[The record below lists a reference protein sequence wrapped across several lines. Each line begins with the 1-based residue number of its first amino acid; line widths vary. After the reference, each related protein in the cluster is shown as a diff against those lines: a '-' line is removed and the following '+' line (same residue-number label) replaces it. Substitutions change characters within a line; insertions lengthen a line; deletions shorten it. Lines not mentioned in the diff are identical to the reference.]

1 MTAFLVISQVT
12 IRALLGR
19 RRTIILLLL
28 AGLPVL
34 IALLARLGSGRL
46 DDALEAIL
54 ELGVRSVLP
63 LTALVFGTSALG
75 SEIED
80 GTAVYV
86 IAKPIPRWQIAAA
99 KIFVAGLLAAAL
111 NAASALLTGLLIGGG
126 DPASLATTVAFAGG
140 RSVPAFA
147 CAAPFVALSLVT
159 GRALSVGLLYTLVW
173 EGILAGILEGTR
185 LFSIREATVAIVGAL
200 APDTARIEV
209 GLDLSTALVLIALV
223 IAGGFALSTSRLRS
237 FEVRGA
243 E

>member
-1 MTAFLVISQVT
+1 MTAFLVISEVT
-12 IRALLGR
+12 VGALLGR
-19 RRTIILLLL
+19 RRTIVLLLL

-80 GTAVYV
+80 GTAVYI

-111 NAASALLTGLLIGGG
+111 NAASTLLTGLLIGGA
-126 DPASLATTVAFAGG
+126 DAVSLATTIAFA
-140 RSVPAFA
+140 VAMAVAAFA
-147 CAAPFVALSLVT
+147 YAALFVALSLVT
-159 GRALSVGLLYTLVW
+159 GRALIVGLLYTLVW

-185 LFSIREATVAIVGAL
+185 LFSIREATLTLAEAL
-200 APDTARIEV
+200 APDAARID
-209 GLDLSTALVLIALV
+209 GDLDLPTALVLLAVI

-237 FEVRGA
+237 FEVRGT

>member
-126 DPASLATTVAFAGG
+126 DPASLATTVAFAVGM
-140 RSVPAFA
+140 SVAAFA
-147 CAAPFVALSLVT
+147 YSALFVALSLVT
-159 GRALSVGLLYTLVW
+159 GRALIVGLLYTLVW

-200 APDTARIEV
+200 APDTASIEV